1 MSQEYYSPAENPL
14 KPPPIFIG
22 GLPALCYDPELKQFA
37 ENFGPV
43 IKAIVK
49 MDFQTGRS
57 RGFGF
62 VEFEHFEHFNDI
74 LAADPSRLTIQ
85 GKLVEARQFEKGA
98 KPKSKLNF
106 SDPPTESELT
116 CFVGAMPQICDDA
129 MLLEYCS
136 GFGQVES
143 ATVKMDPET
152 GRSRGFGFVKFV
164 SPEGVS
170 AITDSYL
177 ENMIDDKWIDVKQ
190 VAEKGAGGSK
200 GGSKGG
206 FDKGSKGGY
215 GKGGKG
221 GFADYGKG
229 GYGMDYGYNGMG
241 YGNKGGDKGYGKKM
255 DKGFGGGKGK
265 GKSGGK
271 KGGKPQ
277 ASWDGPQKR
286 AAPY

>member
-1 MSQEYYSPAENPL
+1 MC
-14 KPPPIFIG
+14 F
-22 GLPALCYDPELKQFA
+22 DPELKQFA
-37 ENFGPV
+37 ESFGPV
-43 IKAIVK
+43 AKAIVK

-62 VEFEHFEHFNDI
+62 VEFEDFQHFNDI
-74 LAADPSRLTIQ
+74 LAADPSRLNIQ
-85 GKLVEARQFEKGA
+85 GKQVEARKFEKGA

-152 GRSRGFGFVKFV
+152 GRSRGFGFVKFAC
-164 SPEGVS
+164 PEGVA
-170 AITDSYL
+170 AIVDSYF

-190 VAEKGAGGSK
+190 VAEKGRGGGK
-200 GGSKGG
+200 GD

-221 GFADYGKG
+221 GYSDYGKG
-229 GYGMDYGYNGMG
+229 GYGKGPDNGWDYGYKGMG

-255 DKGFGGGKGK
+255 DKGYGGKGK
-265 GKSGGK
+265 GMKGGK
-271 KGGKPQ
+271 MGGKPQ
-277 ASWDGPQKR
+277 ASWGGPQKR
-286 AAPY
+286 PAPY